1 MKTVL
6 LMYREELAAVCRQKV
21 PEQLMLMIKESD
33 DFYTKPFANQENLQ
47 LAKQLLE
54 KAEVT
59 RSFKHVLTERMVE
72 YCYFH
77 EEQTR
82 ELDAW
87 LISLN
92 PGELTKKTRVYLI
105 ELCILRGY
113 SKEAFEYVSAY
124 GSDGISPDLLLK
136 MTVRRIT
143 ETLYEY
149 SETLVNLCVRLLQ
162 AEQVHETLLRY
173 LCMHYVGPTQ
183 DMYNL
188 LCAAYD
194 AKADSKDLAAR
205 VVTQMLFTGKI
216 DHLEEAYEIS
226 KKSHCVSGKLDRAV
240 LVVRCHES
248 LMKESVF
255 SQEMQDTLEQLLLE
269 QQDLPEVFSLAI
281 LQQYS
286 RQKELSEKSRHLC
299 EQLLYAYCAKGIYM
313 KCFHGLK
320 DIIELPHQMEGRI
333 IVQWNGTPDCHV
345 WLRGELIPRGKKVTY
360 EMQEIYPGIYTAGVF
375 LFPDEMV
382 QISVRCGD
390 GDEEKEVKEVLLDP
404 SSCYCR
410 EGSIYGEIQKLIEL
424 ERKENYDQW
433 KAECAKAIRNRE
445 AAKELYVLL

>member
-1 MKTVL
+1 MAPRALRHHQRKN
-6 LMYREELAAVCRQKV
+6 
-21 PEQLMLMIKESD
+21 I
-33 DFYTKPFANQENLQ
+33 FIFANQENLQ

-87 LISLN
+87 LVSLN

-149 SETLVNLCVRLLQ
+149 NETLITLCVRLLQ

-216 DHLEEAYEIS
+216 DHLKEASVEQLTEVNDIGEVSALCIRNFFTDEKNIEILDRLKEYGVNMQAEETETVESVLTGKTVVVTGTLPTLGRKEASELIEKYGGKASGSVS
-226 KKSHCVSGKLDRAV
+226 KKTDYVLAGENAGSKLTKA
-240 LVVRCHES
+240 
-248 LMKESVF
+248 
-255 SQEMQDTLEQLLLE
+255 QELGIPVISEEQL
-269 QQDLPEVFSLAI
+269 
-281 LQQYS
+281 
-286 RQKELSEKSRHLC
+286 KEML
-299 EQLLYAYCAKGIYM
+299 GI
-313 KCFHGLK
+313 
-320 DIIELPHQMEGRI
+320 
-333 IVQWNGTPDCHV
+333 
-345 WLRGELIPRGKKVTY
+345 
-360 EMQEIYPGIYTAGVF
+360 
-375 LFPDEMV
+375 
-382 QISVRCGD
+382 
-390 GDEEKEVKEVLLDP
+390 
-404 SSCYCR
+404 
-410 EGSIYGEIQKLIEL
+410 
-424 ERKENYDQW
+424 
-433 KAECAKAIRNRE
+433 
-445 AAKELYVLL
+445 

>member
-1 MKTVL
+1 M
-6 LMYREELAAVCRQKV
+6 Q
-21 PEQLMLMIKESD
+21 IK
-33 DFYTKPFANQENLQ
+33 ENLQ

-105 ELCILRGY
+105 ELCIIRGY

-205 VVTQMLFTGKI
+205 VTQML
-216 DHLEEAYEIS
+216 LQA
-226 KKSHCVSGKLDRAV
+226 KS
-240 LVVRCHES
+240 
-248 LMKESVF
+248 
-255 SQEMQDTLEQLLLE
+255 
-269 QQDLPEVFSLAI
+269 
-281 LQQYS
+281 
-286 RQKELSEKSRHLC
+286 
-299 EQLLYAYCAKGIYM
+299 
-313 KCFHGLK
+313 
-320 DIIELPHQMEGRI
+320 II
-333 IVQWNGTPDCHV
+333 
-345 WLRGELIPRGKKVTY
+345 
-360 EMQEIYPGIYTAGVF
+360 
-375 LFPDEMV
+375 
-382 QISVRCGD
+382 
-390 GDEEKEVKEVLLDP
+390 
-404 SSCYCR
+404 
-410 EGSIYGEIQKLIEL
+410 
-424 ERKENYDQW
+424 
-433 KAECAKAIRNRE
+433 
-445 AAKELYVLL
+445 